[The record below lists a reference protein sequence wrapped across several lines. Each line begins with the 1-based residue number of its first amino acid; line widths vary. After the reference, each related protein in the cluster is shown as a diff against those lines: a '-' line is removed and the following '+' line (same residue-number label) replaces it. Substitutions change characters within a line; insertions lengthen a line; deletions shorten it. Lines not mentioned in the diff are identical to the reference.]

1 VNPSEF
7 LFGIRVP
14 DPNEPGSK
22 EKIITEP
29 GKYKKTNKERTK
41 RVPEDIDRA
50 IKYVSNAEKI
60 ENTQSLRKLTRLGF
74 ELYVAKNYQSG
85 DITLREAS
93 ELLNLTMSETID
105 RLSKMGVTG
114 NIRSSDVLASLNTVT
129 PLD

>member
-1 VNPSEF
+1 MKVRSM
-7 LFGIRVP
+7 
-14 DPNEPGSK
+14 
-22 EKIITEP
+22 
-29 GKYKKTNKERTK
+29 

-60 ENTQSLRKLTRLGF
+60 ENTQSLRKLARLGF

-93 ELLNLTMSETID
+93 ELLNLTTSETLD
-105 RLSKMGVTG
+105 LLSKMGVTG
-114 NIRSSDVLASLNTVT
+114 NIRSSDVLACLNAII